1 MTHDVYKEISD
12 KLNDFELGLSETPS
26 SYEGLYKAVSERVN
40 FLINANL
47 SLLLSFLY
55 RLDISERK
63 LKELLS
69 SETDTATSDI
79 IAALIIERQL
89 QKGESRR
96 AFKSEDSISEDEKW

>member
-1 MTHDVYKEISD
+1 MNHDVYKEISD
-12 KLNDFELGLSETPS
+12 KLNDFELGLSASQST
-26 SYEGLYKAVSERVN
+26 YEGLHKAVSERVN
-40 FLINANL
+40 FLISANL
-47 SLLLSFLY
+47 PLLLSFLY

-89 QKGESRR
+89 QKVESRR
-96 AFKSEDSISEDEKW
+96 AFKSGDTISEDEKW